1 MSNYA
6 QATAPPHDS
15 RYFRDVLGQF
25 PTGVAVITALD
36 AEGRPLGMAVGTF
49 SSISLDPPLV
59 GFMPARTSSTYP
71 KIEATG
77 RFCVSILGADQEDVC
92 RAMATRG
99 ADKFDGI
106 PWFPAPSGA
115 PVIDGALAWID
126 CTLAHRHE
134 AGDHH
139 IVLGEVDQLSELRP
153 GPPLVFF
160 RGGYGGFTTPSLMAA
175 PERDLVELIELAGR
189 ARPHM
194 ERLAREL
201 DLECLAVGAAGHQT
215 VCLAI
220 ADSPDADYISSRVG
234 YRTPF
239 VFPVGSVFVAWDP
252 DGTDAWLPGED
263 PAHKAAGEAAL
274 RRTRRRRWSVAIGDD
289 HYDQLERAVG
299 LQLRHPSPDELDGV
313 MRGLRGEHF
322 DPDLD
327 PHTPYDVRMLTAP
340 VFGPGK
346 VELGLA
352 VRGFRRHLT
361 GAEVERVAARLVE
374 AADEVSGKI
383 GGADALAAAIDEEA
397 GA

>member
-1 MSNYA
+1 VSNYA
-6 QATAPPHDS
+6 QATAPPQDS

-36 AEGRPLGMAVGTF
+36 AEGRPHGMAVGSF
-49 SSISLDPPLV
+49 SSVSLDPPLV
-59 GFMPARTSSTYP
+59 GFMPARTSGTYP
-71 KIEATG
+71 RIEATG

-99 ADKFDGI
+99 ADKFNGI
-106 PWFPAPSGA
+106 TWFPAPSGA

-126 CTLAHRHE
+126 CTLAQRYE
-134 AGDHH
+134 AGDHY
-139 IVLGEVDQLSELRP
+139 IVVGEVDQLSELRP

-160 RGGYGGFTTPSLMAA
+160 RGGYGGFTTLSLMAA

-194 ERLAREL
+194 ERLAGEL
-201 DLECLAVGAAGHQT
+201 DLECLAVGTVDQQS

-220 ADSPDADYISSRVG
+220 ADSPDADYTSSRVG

-239 VFPVGSVFVAWDP
+239 VFPVGSAFVAWDP
-252 DGTDAWLPGED
+252 AGTGTWLPED
-263 PAHKAAGEAAL
+263 PARAAAGEAAL

-299 LQLRHPSPDELDGV
+299 LQLRHPSVDELDDV
-313 MRGLRGEHF
+313 MRGLREEQF
-322 DPDLD
+322 DPELD
-327 PHTPYDVRMLTAP
+327 PHTSYDVRMLTAP
-340 VFGPGK
+340 VFGPHE

-361 GAEVERVAARLVE
+361 GAEVEQVAARLVA
-374 AADEVSGKI
+374 AADEVSSKI
-383 GGADALAAAIDEEA
+383 GGADALAAAISREA

>member
-1 MSNYA
+1 MSNYV
-6 QATAPPHDS
+6 QATAPPQDARH
-15 RYFRDVLGQF
+15 FRDVLGQF
-25 PTGVAVITALD
+25 PTGVAVVTALD
-36 AEGRPLGMAVGTF
+36 AEGRPHGMAVGSF
-49 SSISLDPPLV
+49 SSVSLDPPLV

-99 ADKFDGI
+99 TDKFSGI
-106 PWFPAPSGA
+106 TWFPAPSGA

-126 CTLAHRHE
+126 CTLAQRYE
-134 AGDHH
+134 AGDHY
-139 IVLGEVDQLSELRP
+139 IVVGEVNRLAELRP

-201 DLECLAVGAAGHQT
+201 DLECLAVGTVDRQS

-220 ADSPDADYISSRVG
+220 ADSPDADYVSSRVG

-239 VFPVGSVFVAWDP
+239 VFPVGSVFAAWDP
-252 DGTDAWLPGED
+252 AGADAWLPAD
-263 PAHKAAGEAAL
+263 PALAATGEAAL
-274 RRTRRRRWSVAIGDD
+274 RRTRRRRWSVAIGND

-299 LQLRHPSPDELDGV
+299 QQLRRPSADELDGA
-313 MRGLRGEHF
+313 MRGLRGEQF
-322 DPDLD
+322 DPALD
-327 PHTPYDVRMLTAP
+327 PYTSYDVRMLTAP
-340 VFGPGK
+340 VFGPQK

-352 VRGFRRHLT
+352 VRGFRRHLDGT
-361 GAEVERVAARLVE
+361 EIEQVAARLVA

-383 GGADALAAAIDEEA
+383 GGAACLASAVGEEA
-397 GA
+397 VA

>member
-1 MSNYA
+1 MSSNG
-6 QATAPPHDS
+6 QATIPAQDS

-25 PTGVAVITALD
+25 PTGVAIITALD
-36 AEGRPLGMAVGTF
+36 AEGRPLGMAVGSF
-49 SSISLDPPLV
+49 SSVSLDPPLV

-71 KIEATG
+71 KIEAAG
-77 RFCVSILGADQEDVC
+77 QFCVSILGADQEDVC

-106 PWFPAPSGA
+106 SWFPAPSGA

-126 CTLAHRHE
+126 CSLAQRFE
-134 AGDHH
+134 AGDHF
-139 IVLGEVDQLSELRP
+139 IVVGEVERLAELRP

-160 RGGYGGFTTPSLMAA
+160 RGGYGGFTTTSLMVA

-201 DLECLAVGAAGHQT
+201 DLECLAVGTVDRQT

-220 ADSPDADYISSRVG
+220 ADSPTPDYTSSRVG

-239 VFPVGSVFVAWDP
+239 VFPVGSVFAAWDP
-252 DGTDAWLPGED
+252 AGADGWLPQD
-263 PAHKAAGEAAL
+263 AARAAAGEAAL
-274 RRTRRRRWSVAIGDD
+274 RRTRGRRWSVAIGDD
-289 HYDQLERAVG
+289 HYDQLEHAVG
-299 LQLRHPSPDELDGV
+299 LQMRHPSDDELGGV
-313 MRGLRGEHF
+313 MSRLRGEQF
-322 DPDLD
+322 DPALD
-327 PHTPYDVRMLTAP
+327 PHTSYDVRMLTAP
-340 VFGPGK
+340 VFGPRK

-352 VRGFRRHLT
+352 VRGFRRHLN

-374 AADEVSGKI
+374 AADEVSSRI
-383 GGADALAAAIDEEA
+383 GGADVLAAAIGQEA